1 MRRLGFWLRWSGR
14 ELRRRWLQV
23 AVTALVIAIG
33 SGVWGGL
40 GSTGAWR
47 IHSYTASFER
57 LSMHDLR
64 VVLQPG
70 SFARQGALEAA
81 LRSMEHPSWVEVAEE
96 RLVVSTQVDAS
107 TGDRTVL
114 VRGRLVGVDVSSG
127 GPHVDAFQATAGRAL
142 TTTDDGSAVAVLED
156 HFAARHGLPPT
167 GRVTLA
173 GGVTVDYV
181 GAAFAPEYL
190 VVIDDAAVM
199 SVMAESAFGVVF
211 MPLASA
217 QVVSGQ
223 GASVNDLV
231 LRLEEGVDPE
241 AAREEVERAFAG
253 ALPGLGVTVQTMAE
267 DPAHEMLFG
276 DAESDQGTF
285 DGLAALVLAAAVF
298 AAFNLT
304 SRIVE
309 AQRREIGIGMAL
321 GVPRW
326 KLAIRPL
333 LIGAEISVLGVVFGI
348 GMGWL
353 VGRAMGNVM
362 QDMMPMPVWEM
373 PFQSG
378 RFAGA
383 AALGFV
389 LPLLAT
395 AWPVWRAVRVP
406 PVEAIRTGHLA
417 ARGGGLAPL
426 LKRLPLPGGTLGQLP
441 FRNVLRAP
449 RRTLVTALGVGA
461 AITALIGFV
470 GLMDSLDATLDRGE
484 REIVQGRPERTT
496 VELTGYVPVDG
507 EVVASVASA
516 GPVAQAEPVLRFPGM
531 LAKGET
537 EFPALVE
544 VLDLRSAIWHP
555 TMLERAPADGLPS
568 IVLAEQA
575 AKDLGVE
582 PGDTVV
588 LQHPRPT
595 GADSLEFARTEVRV
609 VGVHPGPLR
618 PFAYVD
624 MSDAGA
630 LGLSGI
636 VNGLQV
642 LPVPDASVG
651 DVQRALFEV
660 PGVASVQSV
669 DTTVVVLRDIIDRF
683 AGIIQAVEVFIALL
697 ALLVAFNAASINV
710 DERAREHAT
719 MFAFG
724 LRLRTLLRMTG
735 VEGLLVGCISAALG
749 VGVGIVALGA
759 LLRQAVMDS
768 PEVGVVAR
776 LAPGTIAM
784 AVGIGVAAAVAAAL
798 LTARRL
804 RRMDVPSTLRVM
816 E

>member
-1 MRRLGFWLRWSGR
+1 
-14 ELRRRWLQV
+14 
-23 AVTALVIAIG
+23 VTALVIAIG
-33 SGVWGGL
+33 TGVWAGL

-47 IHSYTASFER
+47 VRSYTESFER

-64 VVLQPG
+64 VMLQPG
-70 SFARQGALEAA
+70 SFAPRGALARA
-81 LRSMEHPSWVEVAEE
+81 LGAMEHPSWVDAAEE

-107 TGDRTVL
+107 TGDTAVL
-114 VRGRLVGVDVSSG
+114 VRGRLVGVDVSGG
-127 GPHVDAFQATAGRAL
+127 GPHIDTFQTTAGRAL
-142 TTTDDGSAVAVLED
+142 APTDAGSAIALLEG
-156 HFAARHGLPPT
+156 HFADRHGLPSA

-173 GGVTVDYV
+173 GGLTVDYV
-181 GAAFAPEYL
+181 GAALAPEYL

-199 SVMAESAFGVVF
+199 SIMAEAVFGVVF
-211 MPLASA
+211 MPLESVQA
-217 QVVSGQ
+217 VSGHE
-223 GASVNDLV
+223 GSVNDLV
-231 LRLEEGVDPE
+231 LRLDDGVDPE
-241 AAREEVERAFAG
+241 AARDEVERAFA
-253 ALPGLGVTVQTMAE
+253 AAMPGLGATVKTKAE
-267 DPAHEMLFG
+267 DPAYEMLFG
-276 DAESDQGTF
+276 DTQSDQGTF
-285 DGLAALVLAAAVF
+285 DALAALVLAAAVF

-321 GVPRW
+321 GVRRW
-326 KLAIRPL
+326 GLAIRPL
-333 LIGAEISVLGVVFGI
+333 LIGAEIAVLGVVFGI

-353 VGRAMGNVM
+353 VGRAMAGVM
-362 QDMMPMPVWEM
+362 QDMMPMPVWET

-383 AALGFV
+383 AALGIV

-395 AWPVWRAVRVP
+395 GWPVWRAVRVP
-406 PVEAIRTGHLA
+406 PVQAIRTGHLA

-426 LKRLPLPGGTLGQLP
+426 LKRLPLPGGTFGQLP

-470 GLMDSLDATLDRGE
+470 GLMDSLNATLDRGE

-496 VELTGYVPVDG
+496 VELSGYVPLDDP
-507 EVVASVASA
+507 VVTAVASA
-516 GPVAQAEPVLRFPGM
+516 EPVGRAEPVLRFPG
-531 LAKGET
+531 LLTKGET

-544 VLDLRSAIWHP
+544 VLDLRSSIWHP
-555 TMLERAPADGLPS
+555 TMVEGAPADGLPS
-568 IVLAEQA
+568 IVLAEKA
-575 AKDLGVE
+575 ARDLGVAL
-582 PGDTVV
+582 GDTVV

-595 GADSLEFARTEVRV
+595 GSDAFAFARTELRV

-624 MSDAGA
+624 AADAGA
-630 LGLSGI
+630 LGLAGI
-636 VNGLQV
+636 TNGLQV
-642 LPVPDASVG
+642 VPAPDASVG

-660 PGVASVQSV
+660 PGVTSVQSV
-669 DTTVVVLRDIIDRF
+669 DTAVVVLRDLIDRF
-683 AGIIQAVEVFIALL
+683 AGIIRAVEVFIALL
-697 ALLVAFNAASINV
+697 AMLVAFNAASINV

-735 VEGLLVGCISAALG
+735 IEGLVVGAISAVFG
-749 VGVGIVALGA
+749 VGLGIVALGV

-768 PEVGVVAR
+768 PEVGVVAA
-776 LAPGTIAM
+776 LEPGTIAM
-784 AVGIGVAAAVAAAL
+784 AVGIGVLAAMTAAL

>member
-1 MRRLGFWLRWSGR
+1 MRRISFWLRWSWR

-33 SGVWGGL
+33 TGVWAGL

-47 IHSYTASFER
+47 IRSYAASFER
-57 LSMHDLR
+57 LEMHDLR
-64 VVLQPG
+64 VTLQPG
-70 SFARQGALEAA
+70 SLASEGALADA
-81 LRSMEHPSWVEVAEE
+81 LAQMEHPSWVDVAEE

-114 VRGRLVGVDVSSG
+114 VRGRLVGVDVSGG
-127 GPHVDAFQATAGRAL
+127 GPHVDGFQTTEGRAL
-142 TTTDDGSAVAVLED
+142 SASDDGSIVAVLED
-156 HFAARHGLPPT
+156 HFADYHQLPVS

-181 GAAFAPEYL
+181 GAALAPEYL

-211 MPLASA
+211 MPLTSA
-217 QVVSGQ
+217 QAVSGHD
-223 GASVNDLV
+223 AAVNDLV
-231 LRLEEGVDPE
+231 LRLQDGVDPE
-241 AAREEVERAFAG
+241 AARNEVERAFAE
-253 ALPGLGVTVQTMAE
+253 ALPELGVTVKTMAE
-267 DPAHEMLFG
+267 DPAYEMLFG
-276 DAESDQGTF
+276 DTESDQGTF
-285 DGLAALVLAAAVF
+285 DALAGLVLAAAVF

-321 GVPRW
+321 GVRRW
-326 KLAIRPL
+326 GLAIRPL
-333 LIGAEISVLGVVFGI
+333 LIGAEIAVLGVVFGI

-353 VGRAMGNVM
+353 VGRAMSAVM
-362 QDMMPMPVWEM
+362 NDMLPMPVWVT
-373 PFQSG
+373 PFQPW

-383 AALGFV
+383 AALGFA

-406 PVEAIRTGHLA
+406 PVDAIRTGHLA

-426 LKRLPLPGGTLGQLP
+426 LKRLPLPGGTFGALP

-449 RRTLVTALGVGA
+449 RRTLVTALGLGA

-470 GLMDSLDATLDRGE
+470 GLLDSLNATLDRGE
-484 REIVQGRPERTT
+484 REIVQERPGRAT
-496 VELTGYVPVDG
+496 VELTGFVPLDA
-507 EVVASVASA
+507 EVITTVVSA
-516 GPVAQAEPVLRFPGM
+516 EPVARAEPVLRFPGL
-531 LAKGET
+531 LAVGEI
-537 EFPALVE
+537 EFPSLVE
-544 VLDLRSAIWHP
+544 LLDLESPIWHP
-555 TMLERAPADGLPS
+555 TIVERAPADGLPS

-575 AKDLGVE
+575 AEDLGVA

-595 GADSLEFARTEVRV
+595 GPDAFATARTELRV

-624 MSDAGA
+624 MADAGA
-630 LGLSGI
+630 LGLAGI
-636 VNGLQV
+636 ANGLQV
-642 LPVPDASVG
+642 LPLPDASVG

-669 DTTVVVLRDIIDRF
+669 DTSVVVLRDLIDQF

-697 ALLVAFNAASINV
+697 ALLVAINAASINV

-735 VEGLLVGCISAALG
+735 IEGLVVGALG
-749 VGVGIVALGA
+749 AAVGVGLGILALGA

-776 LAPGTIAM
+776 LEPGTIAM
-784 AVGIGVAAAVAAAL
+784 AVAIGIVAAVAAAL